1 MVAARNPNVA
11 ELEFSFRHG
20 HSFNPKYPNLRNLD
34 LGRVRKMNGAEKDAH
49 DLMASWQEIDYNVEL
64 LVAAIH
70 TRRLEA
76 DGFIGKASETVLNFN
91 RCPLPDYMPGPGDA
105 FDFGDP
111 EVNDIVANAIRSK
124 EAAVGLKGPYWRGC
138 DPQHPDIH
146 SVVIGIDAKNA
157 PSVFMENM
165 DKILEARVACAAEIG
180 VHVRFVINPTSM
192 EGLQQYQ
199 VYRNIPGGVIG
210 MNYFPSSNSCGKIPN
225 GSMDSSYNPSDWRLH
240 ANLGTHESEGH
251 GFGFEHTRGG
261 IMNPSIVLVWP
272 LSWKGDTGWTQASR
286 YYPAVPLEPTPGPGP
301 GPGPTPLPPSSVPNL
316 ILEAIP
322 GGLFQAKAKKNFTAK
337 AGDIVQKFYIAP
349 EIIP

>member
-1 MVAARNPNVA
+1 MVAARNPHTA
-11 ELEFSFRHG
+11 ELAFAFRHG

-34 LGRVRKMNGAEKDAH
+34 IGRVAKMDGTETDSH
-49 DLMASWQEIDYNVEL
+49 DLMASFQEIDYNVSL

-70 TRRLEA
+70 GRELQA
-76 DGFIGKASETVLNFN
+76 DGTVGPATQQVLNFK

-105 FDFGDP
+105 FDFGSA
-111 EVNDIVANAIRSK
+111 EINAIVAAAVRSK
-124 EAAVGLKGPYWRGC
+124 AEAAELKGPYWRGC
-138 DPQHPDIH
+138 DPQRPGIH
-146 SVVIGIDAKNA
+146 SLVIGIDIKSA
-157 PSVFMENM
+157 PSVFTENM
-165 DKILEARVACAAEIG
+165 DKILEARIACAAEIG
-180 VHVRFVINPTSM
+180 VAVRFVINPTSM

-199 VYRNIPGGVIG
+199 VYRYIAGGVIG

-240 ANLGTHESEGH
+240 ANLGCHESEGH

-301 GPGPTPLPPSSVPNL
+301 GPTPAPSPVKL
-316 ILEAIP
+316 IMEAVP
-322 GGLFQAKAKKNFTAK
+322 GGAFQVKAKQDFTAK
-337 AGDIVQKFYIAP
+337 AGEIVQRFYIAP
-349 EIIP
+349 EIVP